1 LTTSPLGHL
10 ATIPDELLPQIAQ
23 AIVDLMPKK
32 AAQLTQAA
40 IDQGLPPRTILLEG
54 LAAGMKRVGELFA
67 CKEFYVPEVLL
78 ASRAMEAGFALVR
91 PLLARDSHHFPGRGA
106 EGERGDGSRRENGDS
121 PFAQGRIIL
130 GVVRGDI
137 HDIGKNIVKTLLSA
151 EGFETIDLGKD
162 VPVADFLRAVK
173 EQKPDVLGLSS
184 LMTTTMPVME
194 EVIQELQRQDL
205 RAGLKVIVGGAP
217 LTADY
222 ARRIG
227 ADAYAPD
234 APSAVREV
242 KRLLAIE

>member
-1 LTTSPLGHL
+1 L
-10 ATIPDELLPQIAQ
+10 ATPPDDLLPQIAQ
-23 AIVDLMPKK
+23 AIVNLMPKK

-40 IDQGLPPRTILLEG
+40 LDQGLPPRTILLEG

-91 PLLARDSHHFPGRGA
+91 PRLEAGA
-106 EGERGDGSRRENGDS
+106 LR
-121 PFAQGRIIL
+121 AQGRIIL
-130 GVVRGDI
+130 GVVHGDI
-137 HDIGKNIVKTLLSA
+137 HDIGKNIVKTLLGA

-162 VPVADFLRAVK
+162 VPVADFVRAVK

-194 EVIQELQRQDL
+194 DVIHELQRQDL
-205 RAGLKVIVGGAP
+205 RAALKVIVGGAP
-217 LTADY
+217 LTAGY
-222 ARRIG
+222 ARQIG

-242 KRLLAIE
+242 KRLLRRDQ